1 LLKARLPKFLTPRR
15 KYQVDESYWLVK
27 FGKPKLQAFFRV
39 ALPKFEA
46 AMSVATPAGIQL
58 VLEGRKGL
66 ILLLRGGGRSIS
78 GLGGGGRK
86 VVIFFQWRRMPAPWE
101 LSFVG
106 KMKSMEAQGIQFL
119 FVLKTYL
126 PSVMGDAPSETLLH
140 WVGRKNRNQPKQF
153 TNAVR
158 KMFGKSAKPI
168 ITGLEKLADPEAIL
182 KSRIP
187 EEAPYQSIV
196 DAIKEADEE
205 REIAQTV

>member
-27 FGKPKLQAFFRV
+27 VGKPKVQAFFRV
-39 ALPKFEA
+39 AMPKFQA
-46 AMSVATPAGIQL
+46 FMSVATPAGIEL

-66 ILLLRGGGRSIS
+66 IVLLRGGGRGIS
-78 GLGGGGRK
+78 GFSGGGRK
-86 VVIFFQWRRMPAPWE
+86 VVVFFQWGRMPASWE

-106 KMKSMEAQGIQFL
+106 KMKSMEAQGIQFPL
-119 FVLKTYL
+119 VLKTYL
-126 PSVMGDAPSETLLH
+126 SSVMGDAPSETLLH

-168 ITGLEKLADPEAIL
+168 ITGLEKLANPEEIL
-182 KSRIP
+182 RSQIP
-187 EEAPYQSIV
+187 EEAPYQSLV
-196 DAIKEADEE
+196 DAIKAADEE
-205 REIAQTV
+205 QDITQTA